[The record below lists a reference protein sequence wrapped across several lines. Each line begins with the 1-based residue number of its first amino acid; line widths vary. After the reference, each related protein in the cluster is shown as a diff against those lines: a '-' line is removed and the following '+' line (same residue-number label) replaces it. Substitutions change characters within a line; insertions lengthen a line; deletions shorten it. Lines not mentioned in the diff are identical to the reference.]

1 MSKKILVVGDNADM
15 RERMQVEIRSLGLT
29 LISVGDGTAGIEA
42 AKTHRPDLIVTDA
55 VMPKMSGI
63 EMTTRLRALPQ
74 FTNIPVII
82 LTGKSSTVED
92 EAVRVGPTLV
102 LIKPV
107 QPTSVVAKINELL
120 GSESEATQD

>member
-1 MSKKILVVGDNADM
+1 MSKKILVVADNGDL

-29 LISVGDGTAGIEA
+29 PISVEDGTAGIEA
-42 AKTHRPDLIVTDA
+42 AKTHLPDLIVTDA
-55 VMPKMSGI
+55 IMPKMSGI